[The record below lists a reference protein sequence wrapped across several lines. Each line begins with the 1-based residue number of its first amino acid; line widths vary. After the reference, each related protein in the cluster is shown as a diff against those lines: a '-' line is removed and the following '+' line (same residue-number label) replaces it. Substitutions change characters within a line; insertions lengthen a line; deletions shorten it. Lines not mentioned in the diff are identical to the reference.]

1 MASIEIKNF
10 ATDADEVA
18 TPNNARVES
27 VNIGG
32 QRVMKLTVQPGW
44 KWSVDVKPSI
54 GTNTCQASHL
64 GVIISG
70 SICCRHDDGTEAT
83 YTAGDAYSIKPGH
96 DAWVVGDEVA
106 EAFEFAGIWGE

>member
-1 MASIEIKNF
+1 MSSIEVKSF
-10 ATDADEVA
+10 VDAEEIN
-18 TPNNARVES
+18 TSFNNAKIEA
-27 VNIGG
+27 VNVGG
-32 QRVMKLTVQPGW
+32 QRVVRLTLKPGW
-44 KWSVDVKPSI
+44 KWSIDVKPSI

-106 EAFEFAGIWGE
+106 EAFEFAGMWGE